1 MAIEAPYSKYSK
13 NSFKIGIVLFVAMA
27 IIFAY
32 DGYLSKYE
40 WSLRRSFYEKHF
52 KKLFSLELGVQ
63 GDLDNGIVSE
73 GLRQEF
79 EKNKTPLLQDVTV
92 SVEQAG
98 SKWLIIDKLKKY
110 SMRKE
115 EGKLN
120 IYEYGK
126 PDFDMVFNQK
136 SPFVFVGLAAVTT
149 AWFWACKN
157 KKVLADENEL
167 IISDKERI
175 SYDSIQ
181 QIDKTYYEKKGF
193 FVITYKDKGGKE
205 VRRKLNDR
213 TYDNLAAILEH
224 LVAKIS

>member
-13 NSFKIGIVLFVAMA
+13 NNFKIGIVLFLAMA

-40 WSLRRSFYEKHF
+40 WSLRRSFYEEHVK
-52 KKLFSLELGVQ
+52 
-63 GDLDNGIVSE
+63 D
-73 GLRQEF
+73 
-79 EKNKTPLLQDVTV
+79 
-92 SVEQAG
+92 
-98 SKWLIIDKLKKY
+98 
-110 SMRKE
+110 
-115 EGKLN
+115 
-120 IYEYGK
+120 GK

-136 SPFVFVGLAAVTT
+136 SPLVFVGLAAVTT
-149 AWFWACKN
+149 AWFWARKN
-157 KKVLADENEL
+157 KKLLADENEL
-167 IISDKERI
+167 IISNKEKI

-205 VRRKLNDR
+205 VKHKLNDR
-213 TYDNLAAILEH
+213 TYDNLAALLEH

>member
-13 NSFKIGIVLFVAMA
+13 TNFKIGIVLCVAVA

-40 WSLRRSFYEKHF
+40 WSLRRSFYEKHV
-52 KKLFSLELGVQ
+52 K
-63 GDLDNGIVSE
+63 D
-73 GLRQEF
+73 
-79 EKNKTPLLQDVTV
+79 
-92 SVEQAG
+92 
-98 SKWLIIDKLKKY
+98 
-110 SMRKE
+110 
-115 EGKLN
+115 
-120 IYEYGK
+120 GK

-136 SPFVFVGLAAVTT
+136 SPFVFVGLAAVLT
-149 AWFWACKN
+149 AWFWARKN

-175 SYDSIQ
+175 YYDSIQ

-205 VRRKLNDR
+205 VRHKLNER

>member
-13 NSFKIGIVLFVAMA
+13 TNFKIGIVLFVAMA

-40 WSLRRSFYEKHF
+40 WSLRRSFYEEHVK
-52 KKLFSLELGVQ
+52 
-63 GDLDNGIVSE
+63 D
-73 GLRQEF
+73 
-79 EKNKTPLLQDVTV
+79 
-92 SVEQAG
+92 
-98 SKWLIIDKLKKY
+98 
-110 SMRKE
+110 
-115 EGKLN
+115 
-120 IYEYGK
+120 GK

-149 AWFWACKN
+149 VWFWARKN

-181 QIDKTYYEKKGF
+181 QIDKTYFEKKGF
-193 FVITYKDKGGKE
+193 FVITYKDKDGKE
-205 VRRKLNDR
+205 VRHKLNER
-213 TYDNLAAILEH
+213 TYDNLAAVLEH

>member
-13 NSFKIGIVLFVAMA
+13 NSFKIGIVLCVAVA

-40 WSLRRSFYEKHF
+40 WSLRRSFYEEHVK
-52 KKLFSLELGVQ
+52 
-63 GDLDNGIVSE
+63 D
-73 GLRQEF
+73 
-79 EKNKTPLLQDVTV
+79 
-92 SVEQAG
+92 
-98 SKWLIIDKLKKY
+98 
-110 SMRKE
+110 
-115 EGKLN
+115 
-120 IYEYGK
+120 GK

-136 SPFVFVGLAAVTT
+136 SPFVFVALAAVIT
-149 AWFWACKN
+149 AWFWARKN
-157 KKVLADENEL
+157 KKLLADENEL
-167 IISDKERI
+167 IISNKEKI

-193 FVITYKDKGGKE
+193 FVITYKDKGDKE

>member
-13 NSFKIGIVLFVAMA
+13 NNFKIAIVLCLGAA

-40 WSLRRSFYEKHF
+40 WSLRRSFYEKH
-52 KKLFSLELGVQ
+52 
-63 GDLDNGIVSE
+63 
-73 GLRQEF
+73 
-79 EKNKTPLLQDVTV
+79 
-92 SVEQAG
+92 VE
-98 SKWLIIDKLKKY
+98 D
-110 SMRKE
+110 
-115 EGKLN
+115 
-120 IYEYGK
+120 GK

-149 AWFWACKN
+149 VWFWARKN
-157 KKVLADENEL
+157 KKLLADENEL
-167 IISDKERI
+167 IISNKERI

-193 FVITYKDKGGKE
+193 FVITYKTEGDNE
-205 VRRKLNDR
+205 VNWKVSDRK
-213 TYDNLAAILEH
+213 YDNLAAILEH